1 MTDAAIVAILKNR
14 HQGHRD
20 STYAMLMQ
28 LVATNQMP
36 ECLHALE
43 QMASTRIGCWRDVRG
58 FIRHFEQHGDTNDS
72 AAACALIQG
81 CVRMTNAQLRN
92 DHANANNTKNRGS
105 LAAKWVPREP
115 KCRGLL
121 QWYYDALAADMF
133 PGAPDAKRR
142 YRQLVSAL
150 SPPTT
155 TTPMRPTLAWFV
167 KQASASATNDAGKI
181 NALWQQHLARHKHK
195 PIPSFLP
202 VLSLAHSMGPGHNN
216 CLHAGIGLAL
226 HLLHLSKS
234 ASQSAQSPSASAQ
247 SPSAYRILTF
257 SSHAEWH
264 TLENDDFVSQAQQL
278 LRAARSPQNGLNASA
293 TSAISA
299 ALSTATAKPLLI
311 ISDMEHDEPEST
323 NFNAQIMTWNVSRN
337 GRPAT
342 ICGDNPNLLQMLQM
356 LQMPNAKC
364 TKLINNN

>member
-14 HQGHRD
+14 YQGERE

-28 LVATNQMP
+28 LVATHQIQ

-43 QMASTRIGCWRDVRG
+43 QMASTHIGCWRDVRG

-92 DHANANNTKNRGS
+92 DHANANNRGS

-121 QWYYDALAADMF
+121 KWYYDALAADMF

-142 YRQLVSAL
+142 YRKLVSAL

-155 TTPMRPTLAWFV
+155 TIPASPTLAWFV
-167 KQASASATNDAGKI
+167 KQALATNDAGKI
-181 NALWQQHLARHKHK
+181 NALWQQHLARHMAT
-195 PIPSFLP
+195 PPLLP

-226 HLLHLSKS
+226 HLLHLSS
-234 ASQSAQSPSASAQ
+234 PASQSPSAQ
-247 SPSAYRILTF
+247 PSAYRILTF

-264 TLENDDFVSQAQQL
+264 TLENDDFVSQARQL
-278 LRAARSPQNGLNASA
+278 FRAVCSPLNGLNANT
-293 TSAISA
+293 TSVLSA
-299 ALSTATAKPLLI
+299 ALSAASAAPLLI
-311 ISDMEHDEPEST
+311 ISDMEHDEPESM
-323 NFNAQIMTWNVSRN
+323 NAQIMTWNVSRN

-342 ICGDNPNLLQMLQM
+342 ICGDNPSLLQI
-356 LQMPNAKC
+356 C
-364 TKLINNN
+364 TNENNENNK

>member
-1 MTDAAIVAILKNR
+1 MNDSAIAAILQNR
-14 HQGHRD
+14 NQGHRD

-43 QMASTRIGCWRDVRG
+43 RMASLGIGCWRDVRG
-58 FIRHFEQHGDTNDS
+58 FIRHFEQHGGAS
-72 AAACALIQG
+72 AADACALIQG
-81 CVRMTNAQLRN
+81 CVRMTNAQLRQ
-92 DHANANNTKNRGS
+92 DCANANNGRGS

-115 KCRGLL
+115 KCRGSPLL

-142 YRQLVSAL
+142 YRKLVSAL

-155 TTPMRPTLAWFV
+155 TIPMSPTLAWFV
-167 KQASASATNDAGKI
+167 KQASVTNDAGKI
-181 NALWQQHLARHKHK
+181 NALWQQHLARHK
-195 PIPSFLP
+195 PSFPVPVPIP

-226 HLLHLSKS
+226 HLLHLSS
-234 ASQSAQSPSASAQ
+234 ASSPSAS

-264 TLENDDFVSQAQQL
+264 ALENDFVSQVQHL
-278 LRAARSPQNGLNASA
+278 LLAARSPLNGLNAST
-293 TSAISA
+293 TSMG
-299 ALSTATAKPLLI
+299 ALVLTARPRLCAPLLI
-311 ISDMEHDEPEST
+311 ISDMEHDEPESM
-323 NFNAQIMTWNVSRN
+323 NAQIMTWNVSRN

-342 ICGDNPNLLQMLQM
+342 MRGDNPSLLQMHQ
-356 LQMPNAKC
+356 
-364 TKLINNN
+364 